1 MIVADTNLIAYL
13 WIPGDHTSEAEHLL
27 RQDSEW
33 AVPLLWRSEF
43 RNILA
48 GAVRSGKLSLGLAV
62 QLAEEAERLV
72 AGKEYSVPSP
82 RVLEAAIQSQCSA
95 YDCEFVV
102 LAEDLG
108 VSLVTMDREILKAF
122 PKRAV
127 SIKQFLGGRSIP

>member
-13 WIPGDHTSEAEHLL
+13 WIPGEHTAEAERLA
-27 RQDSEW
+27 RRDPDW

-48 GAVRSGKLSLGLAV
+48 GCVRSGRLPPELSV
-62 QLAEEAERLV
+62 QLAEEAERFV
-72 AGKEYSVPSP
+72 IGKEYSVPSAK
-82 RVLEAAIQSQCSA
+82 VLAAAAASRCSA

-108 VSLVTMDREILKAF
+108 VKLVTTDRQVLGVF

-127 SIKQFLGGRSIP
+127 SPRQFLEAG

>member
-13 WIPGDHTSEAEHLL
+13 WIPGEHTSEAERLL
-27 RQDSEW
+27 RRDSEW

-48 GAVRSGKLSLGLAV
+48 GAVRSGKLSLGLAI
-62 QLAEEAERLV
+62 QMAEEAERLV
-72 AGKEYSVPSP
+72 AGKEYGVPSP
-82 RVLEAAIQSQCSA
+82 RVLEAAAKSRCSA

-108 VSLVTMDREILKAF
+108 VNLVTLDREILKAF
-122 PKRAV
+122 PKQAV
-127 SIKQFLGGRSIP
+127 SIKRFLKER

>member
-13 WIPGDHTSEAEHLL
+13 WIPGEHTAEAERLVH
-27 RQDSEW
+27 REPEW

-48 GAVRSGKLSLGLAV
+48 GYVRSGNLPLGLSM
-62 QLAEEAERLV
+62 QLAEEAERFV
-72 AGKEYSVPSP
+72 MGKEYAVPSAK
-82 RVLEAAIQSQCSA
+82 VLTSAAASGCSA

-108 VSLVTMDREILKAF
+108 VKLITTDRQILKAF

-127 SIKQFLGGRSIP
+127 SVQQFLEGR